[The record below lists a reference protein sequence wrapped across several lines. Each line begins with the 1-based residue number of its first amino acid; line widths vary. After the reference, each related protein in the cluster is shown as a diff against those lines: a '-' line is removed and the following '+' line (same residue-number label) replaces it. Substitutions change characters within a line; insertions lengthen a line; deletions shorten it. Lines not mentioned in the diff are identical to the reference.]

1 MNARD
6 FQKFVKFLIENY
18 QVWSPQEEGGE
29 GLIKELSEPEKA
41 AFSSRLP
48 FYSWKKFF
56 IPECENIFEYHGN
69 SLSPVWQMPAGKKGA
84 ALLGLNI
91 LDLKS
96 VLLYDRVFSAKGG
109 SASGGQPPA
118 SFKIFTGSEKGQ
130 KVLDDFGYKDYEYI
144 EFAGQI
150 NEDRPGSKMTA
161 FRDKLKN
168 RHNQKIWE
176 ELGKIC
182 IECGKCT
189 IVCPTCFCFRID
201 DFSRD
206 TNAGERQRCWDSC
219 FYNEFSEV
227 AGGRKFLNR

>member
-41 AFSSRLP
+41 AFSSRLA

-69 SLSPVWQMPAGKKGA
+69 FLSPVWQMPAGKKGL

-109 SASGGQPPA
+109 SASGR
-118 SFKIFTGSEKGQ
+118 EKDPYYQ
-130 KVLDDFGYKDYEYI
+130 NRRLTTLVIAHSLLPNEEHNMARIAYN
-144 EFAGQI
+144 QI
-150 NEDRPGSKMTA
+150 NLKHYKFDIFFETFVYCHPG
-161 FRDKLKN
+161 
-168 RHNQKIWE
+168 
-176 ELGKIC
+176 
-182 IECGKCT
+182 
-189 IVCPTCFCFRID
+189 
-201 DFSRD
+201 
-206 TNAGERQRCWDSC
+206 
-219 FYNEFSEV
+219 
-227 AGGRKFLNR
+227 